1 MATKKPH
8 SVVLPALPSAVFVE
22 REYLLT
28 AWSCCVEREIVER
41 LNMVAFGRWE
51 AEPDTLSGFPQVRM
65 KCSKERWVRR
75 DMVVPRSLLEL
86 THLYEAVTSH
96 YAWADVGKDDRF
108 GRSVRWR
115 RGRSRPEV
123 RSRGVSRSGAG
134 D

>member
-1 MATKKPH
+1 
-8 SVVLPALPSAVFVE
+8 
-22 REYLLT
+22 
-28 AWSCCVEREIVER
+28 
-41 LNMVAFGRWE
+41 MVAFGRWE

-108 GRSVRWR
+108 GRSVRWC
-115 RGRSRPEV
+115 
-123 RSRGVSRSGAG
+123 GAAG
-134 D
+134 SAGQGLEIDARIAFQRVVK